1 MRLDVLDQ
9 RWQQEGAA
17 ILSGFKEWRQQ
28 HPRATLSEIEA
39 ALDERLARLRARLLE
54 DAALASAA
62 ADLRALPPEERPRC
76 PQCRQGMALRG
87 PEVRHLTTTY
97 EQPLT
102 LRRHY
107 AVCAACGDA
116 LSPPG

>member
-1 MRLDVLDQ
+1 MRPGAMDQ
-9 RWQQEGAA
+9 RWPQEAEA
-17 ILSGFKEWRQQ
+17 ILTGFKEWRLR

-39 ALDERLARLRARLLE
+39 ALDERLARLRVRLLE

-62 ADLRALPPEERPRC
+62 ADLRAVPPQDRPHC
-76 PQCRQGMALRG
+76 PDCGQVMQLRG

-97 EQPLT
+97 EQQVT

-107 AVCAACGDA
+107 AVCPACDEA
-116 LSPPG
+116 LFPPG

>member
-1 MRLDVLDQ
+1 MDQ
-9 RWQQEGAA
+9 RWPQEAEA
-17 ILSGFKEWRQQ
+17 VLTGFKEWRLQ
-28 HPRATLSEIEA
+28 HPTATLSEIEA
-39 ALDERLARLRARLLE
+39 ALDARLARLRARLLE

-62 ADLRALPPEERPRC
+62 ADLQALPPAARPRC
-76 PQCRQGMALRG
+76 

-107 AVCAACGDA
+107 AVRPACDQA

>member
-1 MRLDVLDQ
+1 VTLDGRWAGEAEAVLP
-9 RWQQEGAA
+9 
-17 ILSGFKEWRQQ
+17 GFKEWRLQ
-28 HPRATLSEIEA
+28 HPRAALSGLEA
-39 ALDERLARLRARLLE
+39 ALDGRLAVLRARLLE

-62 ADLRALPPEERPRC
+62 ADLAALPPEARPRC
-76 PQCRQGMALRG
+76 PACGGAMALRG

-107 AVCAACGDA
+107 AVCAACGEA